1 MRKQEGFKITR
12 ITPKKASKFIAC
24 ADDQLSTPAEYFTLT
39 PSSNSD
45 YPISE
50 GWEDVRYYTNR
61 PRHTQMPKGQ
71 VNCQWI
77 YILSNITMPGLVK
90 IGSRHTQMPKGQVNC
105 QWIYILS
112 NITMPGLVK
121 IGFTKN
127 RPGERAKQINAA
139 TGVALDFKVEWAFPC
154 FNAHALEREIHA
166 YLEAEG
172 FRVNKKKEFF
182 NITVDQGRSVVERL
196 GESYKMTDYG
206 R

>member
-61 PRHTQMPKGQ
+61 P
-71 VNCQWI
+71 
-77 YILSNITMPGLVK
+77 
-90 IGSRHTQMPKGQVNC
+90 RHTQMPKGQVNC

-196 GESYKMTDYG
+196 GESYKMTEDEV
-206 R
+206 

>member
-1 MRKQEGFKITR
+1 MKKQEGFKVTR
-12 ITPKKASKFIAC
+12 INAKQASNLIAC
-24 ADDQLSTPAEYFTLT
+24 DEDQLLTPIQYFTLT

-61 PRHTQMPKGQ
+61 PRHIKMPKGQ

-77 YILSNITMPGLVK
+77 YILSN
-90 IGSRHTQMPKGQVNC
+90 S
-105 QWIYILS
+105 
-112 NITMPGLVK
+112 TMPGLVK

-127 RPGERAKQINAA
+127 RPGERAKQINSA

-154 FNAHALEREIHA
+154 FNAHALEGEIHA

-182 NITVDQGRSVVERL
+182 NITVDQGRSVIERL